1 MNDGPVEDSMKLLL
15 PVRFTG
21 DSVHQSLFDSL
32 ELDVAKTAFLL
43 VDCTFEDPPDSGV
56 GQVLRK
62 TIAPTLSLVRTVGMR
77 VIFIHGGEHGDDK
90 SIFTEL
96 HQIRRHSPYQT
107 RSWQPTFPKWVPGV
121 EPNDEDT
128 VIEKN
133 GQNAFRGTSLDF
145 HLRTAGIETLLC
157 VGFSFKSCL
166 FYTMVGAFE
175 RNYRVIFLRDG
186 THPPGENEFS
196 DTIDENLPEKGWVR
210 LVLTRLIEDH
220 LGYSS
225 TCQELNEAIRY
236 STRGFT
242 LT

>member
-1 MNDGPVEDSMKLLL
+1 MNL

-21 DSVHQSLFDSL
+21 KLAHEAQFDTL

-43 VDCTFEDPPDSGV
+43 VDCTFENPPESGV

-62 TIAPTLSLVRTVGMR
+62 VIAPTLALVRSTGMK
-77 VIFIHGGEHGDDK
+77 VIFIHGDEHGDEK
-90 SIFTEL
+90 SMFTEV
-96 HQIRRHSPYQT
+96 HRIRRQQAYQK
-107 RSWQPTFPKWVPGV
+107 RPWQPTTPKWVPGV
-121 EPNDEDT
+121 EPNHEDT

-133 GQNAFRGTSLDF
+133 AQSAFRGTSLDV

-166 FYTMVGAFE
+166 FYTIVGAFE
-175 RNYRVIFLRDG
+175 HNYRVIFLRDG
-186 THPPGENEFS
+186 THPLGENEFS
-196 DTIDENLPEKGWVR
+196 DTVDENLPEKGWVR

-225 TCQELNEAIRY
+225 TCQELNEAIENDAP
-236 STRGFT
+236 
-242 LT
+242 